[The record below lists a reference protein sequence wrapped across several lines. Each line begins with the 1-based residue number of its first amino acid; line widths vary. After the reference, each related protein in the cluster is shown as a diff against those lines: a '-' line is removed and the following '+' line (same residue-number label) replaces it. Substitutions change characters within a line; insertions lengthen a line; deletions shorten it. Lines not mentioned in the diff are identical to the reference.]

1 MTSAGVTNAADIE
14 REITAFAQEPNG
26 GLVVAPAPST
36 FDRRDLIIALAER
49 WRLPAI
55 YSYRFNVKSGGLVSY
70 GYEGIDNFS
79 RRLPSRPHSAWS
91 EARWTSAAVAEQ
103 ISVGDQ
109 PEGRK
114 SYRTFNSS
122 CFSFA
127 RRRGDRIDMRRRE
140 FIKAIAGSR
149 ITLPLAAKAQQPAI
163 PLIEFLSSTS
173 ENTAVEQQRKFHSGL
188 GEAGFVQGKNV
199 AIEYHWAD
207 GQYDRLPAMA
217 ADLVRRPVSL
227 IVAQGPPA
235 ALAARA
241 ATTTIPIVFVV
252 GFDPI
257 AGGLVDSLNRPG
269 GNATGMTL
277 LTGPLGQKRI
287 EQLRELVPKAAVVA
301 MLANPVSPDAVPE
314 IRDVQIAAQANSL
327 ELKMYN
333 ASTRAEL
340 DAAFSAIAAQR
351 PDALLVG
358 SDPFYVVRRDDFVA
372 FAARYKIPRSIR
384 SASSLMPAD

>member
-1 MTSAGVTNAADIE
+1 M
-14 REITAFAQEPNG
+14 Q
-26 GLVVAPAPST
+26 
-36 FDRRDLIIALAER
+36 
-49 WRLPAI
+49 
-55 YSYRFNVKSGGLVSY
+55 
-70 GYEGIDNFS
+70 
-79 RRLPSRPHSAWS
+79 
-91 EARWTSAAVAEQ
+91 
-103 ISVGDQ
+103 
-109 PEGRK
+109 
-114 SYRTFNSS
+114 
-122 CFSFA
+122 
-127 RRRGDRIDMRRRE
+127 RRE
-140 FIKAIAGSR
+140 FIALFGG
-149 ITLPLAAKAQQPAI
+149 TLAAWPLAAKAQQPTM
-163 PLIEFLSSTS
+163 PLIGFLSSTS
-173 ENTAVEQQRKFHSGL
+173 KSTAAEQQSKFHSGL

-199 AIEYHWAD
+199 ATEYHWAD

-257 AGGLVDSLNRPG
+257 AGGLVESLNRPG

-333 ASTRAEL
+333 ASTPAEL

-351 PDALLVG
+351 PDALLIG
-358 SDPFYVVRRDDFVA
+358 SDPFYLIRRDDFIV
-372 FAARYKIPRSIR
+372 FAARYKIPAIYPFREFADAGGLISYGTNIANAYRQAGIYAGQILKGAKPSELPVVRPTKIELVINLRTAKALGIDIPPTLHVRSDDVIE
-384 SASSLMPAD
+384 

>member
-1 MTSAGVTNAADIE
+1 M
-14 REITAFAQEPNG
+14 Q
-26 GLVVAPAPST
+26 
-36 FDRRDLIIALAER
+36 RRA
-49 WRLPAI
+49 
-55 YSYRFNVKSGGLVSY
+55 
-70 GYEGIDNFS
+70 
-79 RRLPSRPHSAWS
+79 
-91 EARWTSAAVAEQ
+91 
-103 ISVGDQ
+103 
-109 PEGRK
+109 
-114 SYRTFNSS
+114 
-122 CFSFA
+122 
-127 RRRGDRIDMRRRE
+127 
-140 FIKAIAGSR
+140 FIKAIAGSAVSW
-149 ITLPLAAKAQQPAI
+149 PLAATAQQPAI
-163 PLIEFLSSTS
+163 PLIGFLSSTS
-173 ENTAVEQQRKFHSGL
+173 ESTAVEQQSKFHSGL
-188 GEAGFVQGKNV
+188 SEAGFVEGKNV

-257 AGGLVDSLNRPG
+257 AGGLVESLNRPG

-301 MLANPVSPDAVPE
+301 MLANPLSPDAVPE

-333 ASTRAEL
+333 ASTRTEL
-340 DAAFSAIAAQR
+340 DVAFGAIAAQR

-372 FAARYKIPRSIR
+372 FAARYKIPAIYPFREFADAGGLISYGTNIANAHRQAGIYAGQILKGAKPSELPVVRPTKIEMVINLKTAKTLGIDVPPTLHVRSDDVIE
-384 SASSLMPAD
+384 